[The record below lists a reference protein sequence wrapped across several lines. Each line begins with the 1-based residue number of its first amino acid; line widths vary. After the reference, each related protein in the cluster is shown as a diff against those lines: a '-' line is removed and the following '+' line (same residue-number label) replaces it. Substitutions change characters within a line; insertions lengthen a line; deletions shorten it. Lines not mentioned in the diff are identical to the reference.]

1 VRNIG
6 WPCPPLE
13 DRFGRAGGRSLT
25 PARPNSASPFGPISH
40 PVGRGLRMTTPK
52 MDPSS
57 TIPVTGQF
65 ERAGL
70 IDGSDFLPY
79 PRRRRIDHNK
89 RVSVGRR
96 PQTMAGVAHEGAGR
110 LRIQHSPQ
118 SEEQRGE
125 WSAVRWHPY
134 YWDGQKGFEGLM
146 PLSRWSTV
154 VPRSEDRIECG
165 DPGDRIATPVP

>member
-1 VRNIG
+1 
-6 WPCPPLE
+6 
-13 DRFGRAGGRSLT
+13 
-25 PARPNSASPFGPISH
+25 
-40 PVGRGLRMTTPK
+40 MTTLT

-57 TIPVTGQF
+57 TIPVAGQF

-79 PRRRRIDHNK
+79 PRRGRIDHNK
-89 RVSVGRR
+89 QVSVGRR
-96 PQTMAGVAHEGAGR
+96 PRTMAGAAHEGAGR

-125 WSAVRWHPY
+125 RSAVRWRPY
-134 YWDGQKGFEGLM
+134 WAGQKGFEGLM
-146 PLSRWSTV
+146 SLSRWSAV

-165 DPGDRIATPVP
+165 DPGDRTATAVP